1 MRSLFCYLIL
11 MYMVPAI
18 AKAKGYSHEDS
29 VKAKKYFSESWK
41 YGLMSDKHQMYLDSA
56 LMVMPT
62 NAYYWQQKCMPL
74 YKAFRHEVG
83 RPYLDSAVK
92 YDPENWLDYRGF
104 MSAMFARA
112 YSDALKDFHLA
123 MSLYGNKP
131 VMDHSYTFYIG
142 LCHLQLGN
150 LDSSEYYLKS
160 CIADELKKYPDESWV
175 HYNHLF
181 YMAMVYYQRSEY
193 GKSVEYLDKALK
205 QYATFS
211 DAQYY
216 KSWCCYEMGKKDEA
230 LAWMEKAYTN
240 FKEGYSLNEDN
251 ERYEYYP
258 YQVRKY
264 YLTSALEAMRKEMKT
279 K

>member
-1 MRSLFCYLIL
+1 MRLLLYTIL
-11 MYMVPAI
+11 VPCIFPMVVSARSYSSADS
-18 AKAKGYSHEDS
+18 AKAKQ
-29 VKAKKYFSESWK
+29 YFNQSWD
-41 YGLMSDKHQMYLDSA
+41 YELMSDKHQLYLDSA

-74 YKAFRHEVG
+74 YKAFKIEMG
-83 RPYLDSAVK
+83 RPYLDNAVK

-104 MSAMFARA
+104 MSCIFARQ

-123 MSLYGNKP
+123 IHLYGNKP

-150 LDSSEYYLKS
+150 LDSSEYYFKS
-160 CIADELKKYPDESWV
+160 CIGDELKKYPDESWV

-181 YMAMVYYQRSEY
+181 YMGMVYYQKTDY
-193 GKSVEYLDKALK
+193 TKSIEYLDKALK
-205 QYATFS
+205 QYGTFS

-216 KSWCCYEMGKKDEA
+216 KSLCCYQMGRKKEA
-230 LAWMEKAYTN
+230 LLLMEQCYKN
-240 FKEGYSLNEDN
+240 FKEGYSLNEDSS

-258 YQVRKY
+258 YQIRKH
-264 YLTSALEAMRKEMKT
+264 YLIMNLEAMRKEMAQ
-279 K
+279 

>member
-1 MRSLFCYLIL
+1 
-11 MYMVPAI
+11 MVQAE
-18 AKAKGYSHEDS
+18 GYSHADS
-29 VKAKKYFSESWK
+29 AKAKKYFSDSWK
-41 YGLMSDKHQMYLDSA
+41 YDLMSEKHQLYLDSA

-62 NAYYWQQKCMPL
+62 YAYYWQQKSMPL

-92 YDPENWLDYRGF
+92 YDPETYLDYRGF
-104 MSAMFARA
+104 MSSMFARA
-112 YSDALKDFHLA
+112 YGDALKDFHLA
-123 MSLYGNKP
+123 KSLYGNKP

-150 LDSSEYYLKS
+150 LDSSEYYLQS
-160 CIADELKKYPDESWV
+160 CIDDELKKYPDESWV

-181 YMAMVYYQRSEY
+181 YMAMVYYQKADYTR
-193 GKSVEYLDKALK
+193 SVEYLDKALK
-205 QYATFS
+205 QYGTFS

-216 KSWCCYEMGKKDEA
+216 KSLCCYEMGKKDEA
-230 LAWMEKAYTN
+230 LAWMEKSYAN

-258 YQVRKY
+258 YQVRKF
-264 YLTSALEAMRKEMKT
+264 YLTSDLERMREEMK